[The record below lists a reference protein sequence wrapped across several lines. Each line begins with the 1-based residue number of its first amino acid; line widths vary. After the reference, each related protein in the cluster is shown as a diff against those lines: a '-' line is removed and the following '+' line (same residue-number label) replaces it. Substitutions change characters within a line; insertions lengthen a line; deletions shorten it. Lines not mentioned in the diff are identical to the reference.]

1 MIYEELQRL
10 EMLVLQVTAK
20 VQQLEQENFSLK
32 EELFKWKNQADERS
46 LALEDFK
53 NQIKITKLV
62 DSISDEHIEYAELRE
77 RINQYIVEIDNII
90 AYLSE

>member
-10 EMLVLQVTAK
+10 EKLVVLVTAK
-20 VQQLEQENFSLK
+20 IQQLEQENFSLK
-32 EELFKWKNQADERS
+32 EELFKWKNQAEEKT
-46 LALEDFK
+46 LAFEDFK

-62 DSISDEHIEYAELRE
+62 DSISDEHIDYAELRE
-77 RINQYIVEIDNII
+77 RINHYIEEIDNII

>member
-10 EMLVLQVTAK
+10 EKLVLQVTEK
-20 VQQLEQENFSLK
+20 INQLEQENFSLK
-32 EELFKWKNQADERS
+32 EELYKWKNQAQERS

-62 DSISDEHIEYAELRE
+62 DSISDEHIEYAEIRE
-77 RINQYIVEIDNII
+77 RINQYIEEIDHII